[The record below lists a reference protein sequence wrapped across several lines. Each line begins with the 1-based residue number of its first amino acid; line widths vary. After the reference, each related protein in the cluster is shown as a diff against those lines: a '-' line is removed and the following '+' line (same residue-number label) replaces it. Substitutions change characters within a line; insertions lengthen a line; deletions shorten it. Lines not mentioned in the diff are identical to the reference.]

1 MNKTA
6 MIQRVAYLYLLAS
19 TEKDKGL
26 PKKYLS
32 GTKGKDRTKRVNEI
46 ERRKK
51 ETDPDER
58 FKPFKSD
65 EGHST
70 KSSKYSKTDLAD
82 KVRELMDGNEKD
94 DFISAASKVSGVSK
108 KILEEVHERGAAA
121 WATGHRPGASQVAW
135 SRARVYSFLTGG
147 KTSYTADKDLAEEAG
162 IL

>member
-1 MNKTA
+1 MDKRA
-6 MIQRVAYLYLLAS
+6 MVERIAYLYMHAS
-19 TEKDKGL
+19 DKDKGL

-32 GTKGKDRTKRVNEI
+32 GTKGKERTKRVNEI
-46 ERRKK
+46 ERRKN
-51 ETDPDER
+51 ESDPDER

-70 KSSKYSKTDLAD
+70 KKSKYSQTEIAD
-82 KVRELMDGNEKD
+82 KIREQMDGNEKD
-94 DFISAASKVSGVSK
+94 DFISAASRISGVSK

-135 SRARVYSFLTGG
+135 SRARVYSFLSGG